1 MGISFISNY
10 HSMSLLLLYIRF
22 QFLAITNK
30 AYTRFQRTYTYI
42 HSYLLGYAQKYNCW
56 ATGLFL
62 FLADNA
68 EVPHLFW
75 IQDPSWIHISYY
87 FHSACGL
94 LLHLL
99 NGIFEWIYSYVLNY
113 NKDILFIFF
122 FLWLVLS
129 ACCLN
134 YLC

>member
-68 EVPHLFW
+68 EVLYFGYKTHLEY
-75 IQDPSWIHISYY
+75 IYHIIFARPVACFFTFLMVSLNEYTHMFLTIRAYY
-87 FHSACGL
+87 S
-94 LLHLL
+94 
-99 NGIFEWIYSYVLNY
+99 S
-113 NKDILFIFF
+113 F
-122 FLWLVLS
+122 FLCLVLS